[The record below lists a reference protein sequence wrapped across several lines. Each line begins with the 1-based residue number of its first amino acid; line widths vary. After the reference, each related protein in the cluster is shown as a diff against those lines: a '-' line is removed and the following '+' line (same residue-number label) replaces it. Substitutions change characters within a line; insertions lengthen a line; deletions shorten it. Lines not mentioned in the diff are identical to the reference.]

1 MSEQTARLIAL
12 VLLPFGVFFF
22 RYISRLIVEIAYRL
36 APEGWFK
43 RLLARDRSSRKRKDV
58 ART

>member
-12 VLLPFGVFFF
+12 VLLPFGVFALRF
-22 RYISRLIVEIAYRL
+22 ISRSIVELLYRI

-43 RLLARDRSSRKRKDV
+43 RLLARDRASR
-58 ART
+58 ARRS